1 MGKAILLFI
10 FQQPPDKKTLKKPYF
25 LGVLDNLHM
34 KTTISSYKS
43 RFSLMRN
50 VFFNN
55 LIIIPPK
62 SDIIMKIA
70 AGTTAKPAS
79 NRR

>member
-1 MGKAILLFI
+1 VGKAILFFI
-10 FQQPPDKKTLKKPYF
+10 FQQLPDKRTLKKPYF

-34 KTTISSYKS
+34 KTTISGYKS

-62 SDIIMKIA
+62 SDIK
-70 AGTTAKPAS
+70 
-79 NRR
+79 

>member
-1 MGKAILLFI
+1 
-10 FQQPPDKKTLKKPYF
+10 
-25 LGVLDNLHM
+25 
-34 KTTISSYKS
+34 
-43 RFSLMRN
+43 

-70 AGTTAKPAS
+70 AGTTAKTAS